1 MSVHTDDKIR
11 TVDELAA
18 ISAALKQQGKV
29 IVHCHGVFDLL
40 HPGHFRHFAAA
51 RRLGDVLIVTLT
63 RDEFVNK
70 GPGRPVFNQRLRAE
84 SIAALAS
91 VDYVAINEWPTAVN
105 TIHRLRP
112 DLYVKGSEYAQR
124 EQDLTGKIYDE
135 ERAVETVGGRL
146 AFTDDITF
154 SSTQLLNN
162 YFDVFSAE
170 ADAFLRDF
178 RQRYSAGQVIE
189 MLKALQPLRVLVIG
203 DAIIDEYHYCKAVGK
218 ASKSATL
225 TSRFL
230 YEETY
235 AGGSLAVANH
245 VAGFCHD
252 VHLVTVLGAP
262 NSYEEFIRGHLKPN
276 VTAHFIVR
284 DDAPTIVKRRFVDP
298 FLISKM
304 FEVCYLNESY
314 LPAAQQS
321 DLRGHL
327 QAVIADYDVVLVTD
341 FGHGMLDRE
350 TIALV
355 TASARFLAVNTQANS
370 LNLGYNV
377 ISNYP
382 RADYVCIDQEELR
395 LAARDRLTPVRDL
408 IPRLARQVGAAT
420 VNVTLGT
427 HGSVSYRHEEGM
439 ADVPVFT
446 NEVVDSIGAGDAYLA
461 VTAPCVAAGLPA
473 EVIGFIGNCVGAL
486 AVQIVGNKESV
497 EPTALFKFIT
507 TLLK

>member
-203 DAIIDEYHYCKAVGK
+203 
-218 ASKSATL
+218 
-225 TSRFL
+225 
-230 YEETY
+230 
-235 AGGSLAVANH
+235 
-245 VAGFCHD
+245 
-252 VHLVTVLGAP
+252 
-262 NSYEEFIRGHLKPN
+262 
-276 VTAHFIVR
+276 
-284 DDAPTIVKRRFVDP
+284 
-298 FLISKM
+298 
-304 FEVCYLNESY
+304 
-314 LPAAQQS
+314 
-321 DLRGHL
+321 
-327 QAVIADYDVVLVTD
+327 
-341 FGHGMLDRE
+341 
-350 TIALV
+350 
-355 TASARFLAVNTQANS
+355 
-370 LNLGYNV
+370 
-377 ISNYP
+377 
-382 RADYVCIDQEELR
+382 
-395 LAARDRLTPVRDL
+395 
-408 IPRLARQVGAAT
+408 
-420 VNVTLGT
+420 
-427 HGSVSYRHEEGM
+427 
-439 ADVPVFT
+439 
-446 NEVVDSIGAGDAYLA
+446 
-461 VTAPCVAAGLPA
+461 
-473 EVIGFIGNCVGAL
+473 
-486 AVQIVGNKESV
+486 
-497 EPTALFKFIT
+497 
-507 TLLK
+507 

>member
-1 MSVHTDDKIR
+1 MIFYMSYAASMTVFITLLLPEMRQYFFGQVGRWLYIFLFALSLSYLITPPMRWLAKRLAILDIPEARKIHQR
-11 TVDELAA
+11 TTPLLGGVA
-18 ISAALKQQGKV
+18 IIIPFSAAPLANMV
-29 IVHCHGVFDLL
+29 LEREIMLL
-40 HPGHFRHFAAA
+40 
-51 RRLGDVLIVTLT
+51 L
-63 RDEFVNK
+63 
-70 GPGRPVFNQRLRAE
+70 
-84 SIAALAS
+84 
-91 VDYVAINEWPTAVN
+91 
-105 TIHRLRP
+105 
-112 DLYVKGSEYAQR
+112 
-124 EQDLTGKIYDE
+124 
-135 ERAVETVGGRL
+135 
-146 AFTDDITF
+146 
-154 SSTQLLNN
+154 
-162 YFDVFSAE
+162 
-170 ADAFLRDF
+170 
-178 RQRYSAGQVIE
+178 
-189 MLKALQPLRVLVIG
+189 
-203 DAIIDEYHYCKAVGK
+203 
-218 ASKSATL
+218 
-225 TSRFL
+225 
-230 YEETY
+230 Y
-235 AGGSLAVANH
+235 AGGALAVANH
-245 VAGFCHD
+245 GAGFCHD
-252 VHLVTVLGAP
+252 GHLVTVLGAP

>member
-1 MSVHTDDKIR
+1 MTTEHKIK
-11 TVDELAA
+11 TLAELAA
-18 ISAALKQQGKV
+18 SVAALKQQGKV

-40 HPGHFRHFAAA
+40 HPGHFRHFEAA

-84 SIAALAS
+84 SVAALAS
-91 VDYVAINEWPTAVN
+91 VDFVAINDWPTAVN
-105 TIHRLRP
+105 TINLLRP
-112 DLYVKGSEYAQR
+112 DIYVKGSEYAQR
-124 EQDLTGKIYDE
+124 DQDLTGKIYDE
-135 ERAVETVGGRL
+135 EHAVEAVGGRL

-162 YFDVFSAE
+162 YFNVFSAE

-178 RQRYSAGQVIE
+178 RQHYSASQVIDL
-189 MLKALQPLRVLVIG
+189 LKSLQGLRVLVIG

-230 YEETY
+230 HAETY

-262 NSYEEFIRGHLKPN
+262 DSYEDFVRSHLKPN
-276 VTAHFIVR
+276 ITSQIIVR
-284 DDAPTIVKRRFVDP
+284 PDAPTIVKRRFVDP

-304 FEVCYLNESY
+304 FEVCYLNETY
-314 LPAAQQS
+314 LPPALQS
-321 DLRGHL
+321 DLRAHL

-341 FGHGMLDRE
+341 FGHGMLDRD
-350 TIALV
+350 TIALL
-355 TASARFLAVNTQANS
+355 TQTARFLAVNTQANS

-395 LAARDRLTPVRDL
+395 LAARDRLTPVPEL
-408 IPRLARQVGAAT
+408 IPEIAAQVDAAA

-427 HGSVSYRHEEGM
+427 HGSLSYRRAQGM
-439 ADVPVFT
+439 TAVPVFT
-446 NEVVDSIGAGDAYLA
+446 SEVVDSIGAGDAYLA
-461 VTAPCVAAGLPA
+461 ITAPCVAAGFAADL
-473 EVIGFIGNCVGAL
+473 IGFIGNCVGAL

>member
-1 MSVHTDDKIR
+1 MTN
-11 TVDELAA
+11 
-18 ISAALKQQGKV
+18 
-29 IVHCHGVFDLL
+29 GVFDLL

-370 LNLGYNV
+370 LNLGYNCLLYT
-377 ISNYP
+377 SP
-382 RADYVCIDQEELR
+382 SP
-395 LAARDRLTPVRDL
+395 RDRTRSRMPSS
-408 IPRLARQVGAAT
+408 A
-420 VNVTLGT
+420 
-427 HGSVSYRHEEGM
+427 
-439 ADVPVFT
+439 
-446 NEVVDSIGAGDAYLA
+446 
-461 VTAPCVAAGLPA
+461 
-473 EVIGFIGNCVGAL
+473 
-486 AVQIVGNKESV
+486 
-497 EPTALFKFIT
+497 
-507 TLLK
+507 